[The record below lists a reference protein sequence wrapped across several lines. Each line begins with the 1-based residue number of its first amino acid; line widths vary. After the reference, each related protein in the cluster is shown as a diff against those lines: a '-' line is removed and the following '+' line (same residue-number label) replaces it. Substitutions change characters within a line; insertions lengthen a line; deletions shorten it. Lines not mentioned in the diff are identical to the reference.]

1 MNKILINLYVPN
13 LNQHYDLFIPV
24 NEFIWKINKLVVK
37 SISDL
42 SDGKLLMNQNY
53 VIANIETGKIYD
65 NNDIVINTDIRNT
78 SKLALID
85 RKSVV

>member
-24 NEFIWKINKLVVK
+24 NEFIWKINRLVVK

-42 SDGKLLMNQNY
+42 SDGKLLMNKNY

-78 SKLALID
+78 SKLALI
-85 RKSVV
+85 KI

>member
-78 SKLALID
+78 TKLVLITI
-85 RKSVV
+85 

>member
-78 SKLALID
+78 SKLALI
-85 RKSVV
+85 KI

>member
-53 VIANIETGKIYD
+53 AIANIETGKIYD

-78 SKLALID
+78 SKLALVKI
-85 RKSVV
+85 

>member
-78 SKLALID
+78 TKLALI
-85 RKSVV
+85 KI

>member
-78 SKLALID
+78 TKLVLI
-85 RKSVV
+85 RI

>member
-13 LNQHYDLFIPV
+13 LNKHYDLFIPV

-78 SKLALID
+78 TKRVLI
-85 RKSVV
+85 KI

>member
-78 SKLALID
+78 SKLALI
-85 RKSVV
+85 KM

>member
-24 NEFIWKINKLVVK
+24 NEFIWKINKLVAK

-78 SKLALID
+78 TKLALI
-85 RKSVV
+85 KI

>member
-1 MNKILINLYVPN
+1 MIVMNKILINLYVPS
-13 LNQHYDLFIPV
+13 LNQYYDLFIPV

-53 VIANIETGKIYD
+53 VIVNIETGKIYD

-78 SKLALID
+78 TKLALI
-85 RKSVV
+85 KI

>member
-42 SDGKLLMNQNY
+42 SDGKLSMNQNY

-78 SKLALID
+78 SKLALI
-85 RKSVV
+85 KI

>member
-78 SKLALID
+78 KLALI
-85 RKSVV
+85 KI

>member
-37 SISDL
+37 SISEL
-42 SDGKLLMNQNY
+42 SDGKLLKNQNY

-78 SKLALID
+78 SKLALI
-85 RKSVV
+85 KI

>member
-13 LNQHYDLFIPV
+13 LNQCYDLFIPV

-42 SDGKLLMNQNY
+42 SDGKWLMNQNY

-78 SKLALID
+78 TKLALI
-85 RKSVV
+85 KI

>member
-13 LNQHYDLFIPV
+13 LNQYYDLFIPV

-53 VIANIETGKIYD
+53 LIANIETGKIYD

-78 SKLALID
+78 TKLALI
-85 RKSVV
+85 KI

>member
-78 SKLALID
+78 SKL
-85 RKSVV
+85 

>member
-78 SKLALID
+78 TKLALSKI
-85 RKSVV
+85 

>member
-42 SDGKLLMNQNY
+42 SDGKLLMNLNY

-78 SKLALID
+78 SKLALI
-85 RKSVV
+85 KI

>member
-65 NNDIVINTDIRNT
+65 NNDIIINTDIRNT
-78 SKLALID
+78 SKLALI
-85 RKSVV
+85 KI

>member
-42 SDGKLLMNQNY
+42 SDGKLLMIQNF
-53 VIANIETGKIYD
+53 
-65 NNDIVINTDIRNT
+65 
-78 SKLALID
+78 
-85 RKSVV
+85 

>member
-53 VIANIETGKIYD
+53 VIVNIETGKIYD

-78 SKLALID
+78 TKLVLI
-85 RKSVV
+85 KI